1 MRLFFGVPINPSA
14 SGQLA
19 ALCARF
25 PAQPGWQ
32 WVAER
37 NWHIT
42 LAFLGGREGET
53 DGNHVNALCDLGE
66 AVAANHQACK
76 ITLEQL
82 QWWPSLSKPRLLAC
96 VAEMPGALAPIRKQL
111 VQGLRELGIDYDG
124 KPLRPHV
131 TLMRLERGVL
141 PLSHDLPAA
150 AVKVDVDALA
160 LYSSERN
167 RGETYYRPV
176 WERELQRPPPRFH
189 FQND

>member
-1 MRLFFGVPINPSA
+1 MRLFFGVPINPAA
-14 SGQLA
+14 SKQLA
-19 ALCARF
+19 ALIAQF
-25 PAQPGWQ
+25 PVQPGWQ

-66 AVAANHQACK
+66 DIAATHQACK

-82 QWWPSLSKPRLLAC
+82 QWWPSVSKPRLLAS
-96 VAEMPGALAPIRKQL
+96 VSELPGALNPIRKQL
-111 VQGLRELGIDYDG
+111 VRGLRERGIDYDG

-131 TLMRLERGVL
+131 TLMRLERDVL
-141 PLSHDLPAA
+141 PLSYDLP
-150 AVKVDVDALA
+150 VGSVEVDVEAIA

-167 RGETYYRPV
+167 RGETYYRPI

-189 FQND
+189 FQDN